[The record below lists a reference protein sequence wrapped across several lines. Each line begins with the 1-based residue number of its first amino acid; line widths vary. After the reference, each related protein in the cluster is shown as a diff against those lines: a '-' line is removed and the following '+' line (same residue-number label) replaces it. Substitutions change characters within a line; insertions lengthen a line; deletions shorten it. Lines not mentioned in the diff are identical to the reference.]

1 MSLNKGPRRPRPG
14 AQQPDEEPGAPLGIV
29 LDRLRSTQSGVAFI
43 YGAME
48 IVVSRLGLRDM
59 VIVLHDGREGN
70 QIFRYAGKP
79 ISPDRTL
86 LVHAPPGVYCDPEL
100 VDDPE
105 VAILFDRC
113 RREFENLRS
122 VGDAATGVIS
132 YRRYRAAPEIVPLEE
147 TDDVEL
153 DVVLGESVEATET
166 APSGVY
172 FSRLVVSRA
181 FVVIVVLNLL
191 FDALNLS
198 GSLRFLFGLVL
209 GVAIPGWSFVGL
221 LNLRNVALEISLSI
235 AASLSTIMVSAQIL
249 ITIHFWQLGLYEAVL
264 CCACLPS
271 LLFQSRWR
279 WSDVRERLRPVS

>member
-14 AQQPDEEPGAPLGIV
+14 AQQPDDEPGAPLALV
-29 LDRLRSTQSGVAFI
+29 LDRLRASQSGVAFI

-70 QIFRYAGKP
+70 QIFRFAGKP

-105 VAILFDRC
+105 VAILFERC
-113 RREFENLRS
+113 RREFDNLRS

-132 YRRYRAAPEIVPLEE
+132 YRRFRAVPEILPF
-147 TDDVEL
+147 DVTENDHSDEEL
-153 DVVLGESVEATET
+153 DEVVEVTET
-166 APSGVY
+166 VPSDSLL
-172 FSRLVVSRA
+172 SRVVISRA
-181 FVVIVVLNLL
+181 FVVVVVVNLL
-191 FDALNLS
+191 FDAFDLT
-198 GSLRFLFGLVL
+198 GSLRFLFGLSL
-209 GVAIPGWSFVGL
+209 GVAIPGWSIVGL
-221 LNLRNVALEISLSI
+221 LNMRNVALEIGLSI
-235 AASLSTIMVSAQIL
+235 AASLSTILVSAQLL
-249 ITIHFWQLGLYEAVL
+249 ITIHFWHLALYEAVL

-271 LLFQSRWR
+271 LLIQSRWR
-279 WSDVRERLRPVS
+279 WSDLRSRS